1 MRHEQSCGV
10 IVVHSSENNIR
21 YLLIQ
26 GYGGYWGFPKG
37 KQEPGETVKET
48 ALRELYEE
56 VGISDIQ
63 LRLDLRFFESYVI
76 NRKRGPNIKK
86 KIKYFVGMTHSMET
100 TRQRSEVK
108 QLGWFKLEDAKHLVV
123 PKKRDFLD
131 KVHHCLTRDDTASY
145 N

>member
-37 KQEPGETVKET
+37 KQEPGETVKQT
-48 ALRELYEE
+48 ALRELDEE
-56 VGISDIQ
+56 VGISNIQ

-86 KIKYFVGMTHSMET
+86 NIKYFVGTTDSMET

-131 KVHHCLTRDDTASY
+131 KVHRHITQDKDI